1 MDKQK
6 KLAVFDLD
14 GTLADTLEDLATAV
28 NYGLIKLGYP
38 VHHIDKYNNFVGN
51 GILKL
56 CERALP
62 EGKSESLQ
70 ELHDI
75 FDSFYKN
82 HCMDKTKEYTG
93 VTELLRQLSK
103 NGVDIAVATNKD
115 QTFATKIVAKLFPYI
130 KFVKVLGGCN
140 ERPKK
145 PAPDIIYEIKG
156 DREYS
161 EIYMIGDSNVDIET
175 AKNAGMKSIGCLWG
189 FRTEQELKDA
199 GADYIVSE
207 PSEIK
212 KIIL

>member
-145 PAPDIIYEIKG
+145 PAPDIIYEIKR

>member
-1 MDKQK
+1 MDKHK

-199 GADYIVSE
+199 SADYVVSE

>member
-115 QTFATKIVAKLFPYI
+115 QIFATKIVAKLFPYI

-199 GADYIVSE
+199 GADYVVSE